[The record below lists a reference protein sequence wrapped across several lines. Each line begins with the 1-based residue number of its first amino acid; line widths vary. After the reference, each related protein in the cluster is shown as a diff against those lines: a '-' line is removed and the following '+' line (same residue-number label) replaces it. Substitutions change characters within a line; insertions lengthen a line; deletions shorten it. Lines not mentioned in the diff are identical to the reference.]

1 MSWSFEK
8 LFDTG
13 GRPLG
18 GMAWDGAKMLFAD
31 INDNAI
37 RSFHAHSRSLA
48 VERKFTNRINGIA
61 FGADGALYGC
71 QEGSRR
77 VIRML
82 DDGSSTATSTHLNG
96 VPHNH
101 PHLIV
106 SDRHGGFLFTDCY
119 HPLLASG
126 PQVFPMLKHQSVLK
140 LHLGPR
146 PQSHWEIERITF
158 DTIRPRGVA
167 LSPDEKTLYVSDTT
181 NEPGGLRQ
189 IRAYPLLEDGTL
201 GPFILFHTFGEDYK
215 GIHRGAEGLTVD
227 QHGNLF
233 VVAGSNRS
241 GPGPMVYIFSPAG
254 RVITSH
260 QLPDCIPVNCAFG
273 DVDLSSLYVSTEDG
287 KLFRVENTGFMG
299 LKRF

>member
-31 INDNAI
+31 INDNSI
-37 RSFHAHSRSLA
+37 RSFHAKSRALA
-48 VERKFTNRINGIA
+48 VERKFTNRVNGLA

-101 PHLIV
+101 PYLIV
-106 SDRHGGFLFTDCY
+106 SDRHGSFLFTDCY
-119 HPLLASG
+119 HSLLASG
-126 PQVFPMLKHQSVLK
+126 PQVFPMLKHQSVLR

-167 LSPDEKTLYVSDTT
+167 LSPDEKTLYLSDTS
-181 NEPGGLRQ
+181 NEPGRIRQ
-189 IRAYPLLEDGTL
+189 IRAYPILEDGTL
-201 GPFILFHTFGEDYK
+201 GPFVLFHTFGEDHK

-227 QHGNLF
+227 QDGNLF
-233 VVAGSNRS
+233 AVAGSNRS
-241 GPGPMVYIFSPAG
+241 GPGAMIYIFSPAG
-254 RVITSH
+254 RIIASH
-260 QLPDCIPVNCAFG
+260 PLPDCIPANCAFG
-273 DVDLSSLYVSTEDG
+273 DDDLSSLYVSTEDG
-287 KLFRVENTGFMG
+287 QLLRVENTGYIG